1 MARQKGLL
9 KIDGTI
15 GGMTF
20 LRTKDGLIVKEQL
33 PSTKSKF
40 DSDPKFQRTREN
52 AQEFGMAG
60 TSGKMLRDAIRSFM
74 KNASDSRVTARLTQ
88 VMSFILKEDK
98 TSIRGS
104 RNVAAGIKTEAGKAF
119 LQNFNFNIDS
129 LLGSIL
135 FKPVVLDPAT
145 GEITLADLSPI
156 NEIQGPQGAT
166 HVTLKSAF
174 VSIDFSTGKADVQYS
189 TPVNLALT
197 EERGILQLSP
207 AKIPVITADSTAI
220 HLLALEFYQEIN
232 NLQYSLKNGSYN
244 CLEII
249 HIE

>member
-40 DSDPKFQRTREN
+40 ESDPKFQRTREN

-74 KNASDSRVTARLTQ
+74 KNASDSKVTARLTQ

-98 TSIRGS
+98 TSARGS
-104 RNVAAGIKTEAGKAF
+104 RNVATGIKTDKGKAF
-119 LQNFNFNIDS
+119 LRKFNFNIDA
-129 LLGSIL
+129 LLGTIL
-135 FKPVVLDPAT
+135 FKPLVLDPAT
-145 GEITLADLSPI
+145 GEITIDDLSPL
-156 NEIQGPQGAT
+156 NEIEGPQGAT

-174 VSIDFSTGKADVQYS
+174 LSIDFATGKADVQYS
-189 TPVNLALT
+189 LPVNLELT
-197 EERGILQLSP
+197 ADRGILQLSP
-207 AKIPVITADSTAI
+207 TKAPIITTDTTVM

-232 NLQYSLKNGSYN
+232 NVQYSLKNGAYN
-244 CLEII
+244 CLEIV
-249 HIE
+249 HVE

>member
-20 LRTKDGLIVKEQL
+20 LKTKDGDIVKQQL
-33 PSTKSKF
+33 PSTKNKF
-40 DSDPKFQRTREN
+40 YNDPKFQRTREN
-52 AQEFGMAG
+52 AFEFGLAG
-60 TSGKMLRDAIRSFM
+60 TSGKMLLDAVRSFM

-88 VMSFILKEDK
+88 VMTFILKEDK
-98 TSIRGS
+98 ISARGK
-104 RNVAAGIKTEAGKAF
+104 RNIATGIKTDEGKAF
-119 LQNFNFNIDS
+119 LQNFNFNIDA

-145 GEITLADLSPI
+145 GEITIADLSPI

-174 VSIDFSTGKADVQYS
+174 VSLDFGTGKADVQYS
-189 TPVNLALT
+189 VPVNLKLT
-197 EERGILQLSP
+197 GDKGLLQLAP
-207 AKIPVITADSTAI
+207 AKVPVTTPDTTSM

-232 NLQYSLKNGSYN
+232 NVQYSLKNGSYN

-249 HIE
+249 HVE